1 LNQLFVSK
9 EKTLKR
15 FMDIFEAT
23 NEGLWEMGPDLQV
36 NFFNCSFYD
45 SFDVSTGGSYLSE
58 WTLLVHP
65 DDVDLFTQNV
75 GKQIDS
81 VTAVANNEYRAK
93 NKAGEYRW
101 IASKRCS
108 RFDPDGNLIFMVGS
122 HKDVTEEKE
131 NQYLLYQAAYIDPE
145 SGLMNAIKLLQDLKD
160 NSSRQVGALLFIK
173 LKHFNVYIDCYGS
186 RAGNKIVRKLIDCLG
201 ALFVGDCQFY
211 RQKSSEFVVRI
222 TKPITS
228 EQIEKSIE
236 QLLAIFKQASKYLQS
251 NDTPNLSVGICML
264 PSSAECGKTLLR
276 QLKLTMIYAREH
288 TDQEFAFFND
298 QIKHIVKKRLHIKT
312 AIKYALYNNEFVLKF
327 QPIIHS
333 DTGNVDSFEALIRWN
348 SPIFGEIMPDEF
360 IPVAEQNLHIIDIG
374 YFVLEQACS
383 FICQYHE
390 VNDRRVKIAINISG
404 LQLLQRDFVDR
415 VLATTRQFGLNNG
428 DIVLEITESVLL
440 DSNHFAKEQIIRL
453 RDKGFSVSLDDFGTG
468 YSSLNIFFTVPFT
481 QLKIDRQVV
490 NQAMTTTAARAYI
503 TFMTQLCQD
512 QNIEVVT
519 EGIETQEMSDAMKA
533 IGVNLLQG
541 YLFSKPVSAA
551 AALKIHRLENQCSKE
566 AVMK

>member
-1 LNQLFVSK
+1 LNHLSVSK

-15 FMDIFEAT
+15 FIDIFDASH
-23 NEGLWEMGPDLQV
+23 EGLWEMGPDLQI
-36 NFFNCSFYD
+36 NFFNRSFYS
-45 SFDVSTGGSYLSE
+45 SFDISTVGSNMNE
-58 WTLLVHP
+58 WVALFHP
-65 DDVDLFTQNV
+65 DDVQLFTQ
-75 GKQIDS
+75 KIEQQIESMTTIVDS
-81 VTAVANNEYRAK
+81 EYRVK

-101 IASKRCS
+101 IAAKRCS
-108 RFDPDGNLIFMVGS
+108 RFDPDGNLIYMVGS

-131 NQYLLYQAAYIDPE
+131 NQHILYQTAYIDPE

-160 NSSRQVGALLFIK
+160 NASRKVGALLFIK
-173 LKHFNVYIDCYGS
+173 LKNFNVYIDCYGS
-186 RAGNKIVRKLIDCLG
+186 RAGNNVVRKLINCLG
-201 ALFVGDCQFY
+201 VLFVDDGQFY

-222 TKPITS
+222 TKAITS
-228 EQIEKSIE
+228 EQIEKSVE
-236 QLLAIFKQASKYLQS
+236 QLLAIFKQTSKFLKN

-264 PSSAECGKTLLR
+264 PSRAKCGKTLLH
-276 QLKLTMIYAREH
+276 QLKLTMIYAHEH
-288 TDQEFAFFND
+288 TDQKFAFFNE
-298 QIKHIVKKRLHIKT
+298 QIKHIVKKKLHIKT
-312 AIKYALYNNEFVLKF
+312 AMKYALYNNEFVLKF
-327 QPIIHS
+327 QPIIKS
-333 DTGNVDSFEALIRWN
+333 ETGNVDSFEALIRWN

-360 IPVAEQNLHIIDIG
+360 IPEAEQNLHIIDIG
-374 YFVLEQACS
+374 YFVLEQACA
-383 FICQYHE
+383 FICHYHE

-415 VLATTRQFGLNNG
+415 VLATTRQFRLNNG

-453 RDKGFSVSLDDFGTG
+453 RNKGFSVSLDDFGTG

-541 YLFSKPVSAA
+541 YLFSKPVLADT
-551 AALKIHRLENQCSKE
+551 ALKIHTLAN
-566 AVMK
+566 

>member
-1 LNQLFVSK
+1 LNQLSFSK
-9 EKTLKR
+9 ENKLKR
-15 FMDIFEAT
+15 FIDIFESS
-23 NEGLWEMGPDLQV
+23 NEGLWEMGPDLQI
-36 NFFNCSFYD
+36 NFFNSSFYS
-45 SFDVSTGGSYLSE
+45 SFDVSIEGSNLNE
-58 WTLLVHP
+58 WIALIHP
-65 DDVDLFTQNV
+65 DDTHLFTQNV
-75 GKQIDS
+75 EQQINN
-81 VTAVANNEYRAK
+81 VATIANSEYRAK
-93 NKAGEYRW
+93 NKVGEYRW
-101 IASKRCS
+101 IASKRSS
-108 RFDPDGNLIFMVGS
+108 RFDPDGNLIYMVGS

-131 NQYLLYQAAYIDPE
+131 NQRRLYQTAYIDPE

-160 NSSRQVGALLFIK
+160 NSSRQIGALLFIK
-173 LKHFNVYIDCYGS
+173 LKNFNVYIDCYGS
-186 RAGNKIVRKLIDCLG
+186 RAGNEIVYKLINCLG
-201 ALFVGDCQFY
+201 ELFVGDCQFY

-228 EQIEKSIE
+228 DQIEKSIE
-236 QLLAIFKQASKYLQS
+236 QLLAIFKQTSKYLQS

-264 PSSAECGKTLLR
+264 PSSATCGKTLLH

-288 TDQEFAFFND
+288 TDQQFAFFND
-298 QIKHIVKKRLHIKT
+298 QIKHIVKKKLHIKT
-312 AIKYALYNNEFVLKF
+312 AIKYALYNNEFVLNF
-327 QPIIHS
+327 QPIMQA

-390 VNDRRVKIAINISG
+390 LNDRRVKIAINISG
-404 LQLLQRDFVDR
+404 LQLLQHDFVDR
-415 VLATTRQFGLNNG
+415 ALSIIRQFRINSC

-440 DSNHFAKEQIIRL
+440 DSNHFAKEQLIRL
-453 RDKGFSVSLDDFGTG
+453 KDKGFSVSLDDFGTG

-490 NQAMTTTAARAYI
+490 NQAMTTTAARAYLI
-503 TFMTQLCQD
+503 FMTKLCQD

-519 EGIETQEMSDAMKA
+519 EGIETQEMHYAMKA

-551 AALKIHRLENQCSKE
+551 AALKIC
-566 AVMK
+566 